1 MVRNFEAPAPAVIG
15 TRIKRWEGVAKKFPA
30 FDPAMFEVRSAGVRD
45 ASVSIRPPWLLIPAG
60 RLSGP
65 PGSAACGRRSADHG
79 SRRGGHRACPV
90 YSWLRAA

>member
-15 TRIKRWEGVAKKFPA
+15 TRIKRWEGGAKKFPA
-30 FDPAMFEVRSAGVRD
+30 FDPAVFGVRSASVRD

-60 RLSGP
+60 RLAGP

-79 SRRGGHRACPV
+79 LGRGRHRACPV
-90 YSWLRAA
+90 HSFLRAA